1 MIEQAKDKMTLSDFN
16 PNDHLNDVNTLVIH
30 MKSKKTGARML
41 SGIDMTSPD
50 SVFEYAVISHNTRSD
65 GTEQKVQS
73 LMKVI
78 TSKRIAHRTEVI
90 LLEDEQKIIV
100 RMKKEQYERFPRI
113 ALIRTDIPSEVIE
126 RVQTQDPDYKDF
138 GDVFEYVFE
147 NVEQGSYYLF
157 IEPLFLL

>member
-1 MIEQAKDKMTLSDFN
+1 
-16 PNDHLNDVNTLVIH
+16 
-30 MKSKKTGARML
+30 
-41 SGIDMTSPD
+41 
-50 SVFEYAVISHNTRSD
+50 
-65 GTEQKVQS
+65 
-73 LMKVI
+73 MKVI

-90 LLEDEQKIIV
+90 LLENEQKIIV

-113 ALIRTDIPSEVIE
+113 APIRTDIPSEVIE